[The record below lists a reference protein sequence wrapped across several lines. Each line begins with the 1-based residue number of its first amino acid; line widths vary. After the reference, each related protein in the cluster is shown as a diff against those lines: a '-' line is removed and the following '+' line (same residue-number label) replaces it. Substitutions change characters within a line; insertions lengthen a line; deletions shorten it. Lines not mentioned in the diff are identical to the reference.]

1 MPTIAFNI
9 RQPEAVAHELGE
21 ANARL
26 ARESGVPGSIVEL
39 IEDLAATIS
48 EADTATI
55 ATIDPYLWIQIQA
68 AALRA
73 RNAVGADDGAKQ
85 RRAVRVALE
94 QVRFLFAR
102 LAERQPVAE
111 DRPIKDVLA
120 WLDESSPFRNAGR
133 PICSAWGSAR
143 ISAGSPPTRP
153 RPPRPSRNTERVS
166 SRELHRSCVM
176 SSRVRGSS
184 TGSKRPWRISTTVS
198 HSMSSVTP
206 PPSSRFSTSPS
217 RPGPSP
223 PHRGC

>member
-120 WLDESSPFRNAGR
+120 WLDEKLAVPQRRKADLLGVGERTYQRWVSPNETAAPEAEQEHR
-133 PICSAWGSAR
+133 AR
-143 ISAGSPPTRP
+143 VVARVTSQLRHVLTGPGVVDWFETSMEDLDDRKPLDVLGDPAAVEQVLHLAVAP
-153 RPPRPSRNTERVS
+153 RSFTAA
-166 SRELHRSCVM
+166 
-176 SSRVRGSS
+176 
-184 TGSKRPWRISTTVS
+184 
-198 HSMSSVTP
+198 
-206 PPSSRFSTSPS
+206 
-217 RPGPSP
+217 
-223 PHRGC
+223 

>member
-1 MPTIAFNI
+1 MPAIAFNI
-9 RQPEAVAHELGE
+9 RQPGAVAHELGE

-120 WLDESSPFRNAGR
+120 WLDEKLAVPQRRKADLLGVGERTYQRWVSPNETAAPEAEQEHR
-133 PICSAWGSAR
+133 AR
-143 ISAGSPPTRP
+143 VVARVTSQLRHVLTGPGVVDWFETSMEDLDDRKPLDVLGDPAAVEQVLHLAVAP
-153 RPPRPSRNTERVS
+153 RSFTAA
-166 SRELHRSCVM
+166 
-176 SSRVRGSS
+176 
-184 TGSKRPWRISTTVS
+184 
-198 HSMSSVTP
+198 
-206 PPSSRFSTSPS
+206 
-217 RPGPSP
+217 
-223 PHRGC
+223 

>member
-1 MPTIAFNI
+1 MPAIAFNI
-9 RQPEAVAHELGE
+9 RQPGAVAHELGE

-55 ATIDPYLWIQIQA
+55 STIDPYLWIQIQA

-120 WLDESSPFRNAGR
+120 WLDEKLAVPQRRKADLLGVGERTYQRWVSPNETAAPEAEQEHR
-133 PICSAWGSAR
+133 AR
-143 ISAGSPPTRP
+143 VVARVTSQLRHVLTGPGVVDWFETSMEDLDDRKPLDVLGDPAAVEQVLHLAVAP
-153 RPPRPSRNTERVS
+153 RSFTAA
-166 SRELHRSCVM
+166 
-176 SSRVRGSS
+176 
-184 TGSKRPWRISTTVS
+184 
-198 HSMSSVTP
+198 
-206 PPSSRFSTSPS
+206 
-217 RPGPSP
+217 
-223 PHRGC
+223 

>member
-55 ATIDPYLWIQIQA
+55 STIDPYLWIQIQA

-120 WLDESSPFRNAGR
+120 WLDEKLAVPQRRKADLLGVGERTYQRWVSPNETAAPEAEQEHR
-133 PICSAWGSAR
+133 AR
-143 ISAGSPPTRP
+143 VVARVTSQLRHVLTGPGVVDWFETSMEDLDDRKPLDVLGDPAAVEQVLHLAVAP
-153 RPPRPSRNTERVS
+153 RSFTAA
-166 SRELHRSCVM
+166 
-176 SSRVRGSS
+176 
-184 TGSKRPWRISTTVS
+184 
-198 HSMSSVTP
+198 
-206 PPSSRFSTSPS
+206 
-217 RPGPSP
+217 
-223 PHRGC
+223 